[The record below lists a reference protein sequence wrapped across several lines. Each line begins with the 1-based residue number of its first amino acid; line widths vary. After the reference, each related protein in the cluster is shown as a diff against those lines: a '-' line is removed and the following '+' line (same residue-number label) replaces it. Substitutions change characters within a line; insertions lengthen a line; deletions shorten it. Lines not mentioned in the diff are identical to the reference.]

1 MLVAGIPPG
10 LDAIVER
17 LLERDPTRRYTNGGD
32 VAADLI
38 RLGETAQIPLIEPTQ
53 AIPAVAAAP
62 VLPPPVV
69 PPPEEKKRSATG
81 WIIAAIIVL
90 VLAIGGLIA
99 WAVTQ
104 NNDSK
109 AELVQVPAVV
119 GARAADAKAAL
130 EAAGFSPS
138 TVPEPNDEFGEGLVF
153 DQAPLA
159 GTQARKGSVVVLKV
173 SSGPTT
179 TTTSST
185 SSTTTT
191 TEPTTT
197 TTSTT
202 TTTTT
207 PAPPSST

>member
-1 MLVAGIPPG
+1 MPTAVAPAP
-10 LDAIVER
+10 
-17 LLERDPTRRYTNGGD
+17 
-32 VAADLI
+32 VAA
-38 RLGETAQIPLIEPTQ
+38 PL
-53 AIPAVAAAP
+53 
-62 VLPPPVV
+62 

-90 VLAIGGLIA
+90 VLAVGGLIA

-104 NNDSK
+104 NDDSK
-109 AELVQVPAVV
+109 AELAEVPAVV
-119 GARAADAKAAL
+119 GARAADASATLK
-130 EAAGFSPS
+130 ESGFSS
-138 TVPEPNDEFGEGLVF
+138 TTVNEPNDQFGVGLVF
-153 DQAPLA
+153 EQAPLA

-185 SSTTTT
+185 STTTT
-191 TEPTTT
+191 STT

-207 PAPPSST
+207 TIAPPTTSST